1 MVWFEH
7 ILLQSCTIRLSASS
21 KKLNCPLHRY
31 NYCPLPI
38 MYDSSPRMFIN
49 QVGLKIGR
57 ESPTSKK
64 VFINQK
70 EHADKSLQKDLKVYR
85 KIWYLVVMKLN

>member
-1 MVWFEH
+1 
-7 ILLQSCTIRLSASS
+7 
-21 KKLNCPLHRY
+21 
-31 NYCPLPI
+31 
-38 MYDSSPRMFIN
+38 MYGSSPRMFMN

-70 EHADKSLQKDLKVYR
+70 EHADKSLQKDL
-85 KIWYLVVMKLN
+85 VVMILNYDIHNN

>member
-1 MVWFEH
+1 
-7 ILLQSCTIRLSASS
+7 
-21 KKLNCPLHRY
+21 
-31 NYCPLPI
+31 

-57 ESPTSKK
+57 ESPTSKI

-70 EHADKSLQKDLKVYR
+70 EHADKSLQKDL
-85 KIWYLVVMKLN
+85 VVMKLN

>member
-1 MVWFEH
+1 M
-7 ILLQSCTIRLSASS
+7 SASS
-21 KKLNCPLHRY
+21 KKLICPLQR
-31 NYCPLPI
+31 YCPLPN
-38 MYDSSPRMFIN
+38 MYGSSPRMFIN

-70 EHADKSLQKDLKVYR
+70 EHADKSLQKDL
-85 KIWYLVVMKLN
+85 VVMKLN

>member
-7 ILLQSCTIRLSASS
+7 ILLQSCAIRLRASS
-21 KKLNCPLHRY
+21 KNLICPLHRY
-31 NYCPLPI
+31 CPLPV
-38 MYDSSPRMFIN
+38 MYGSSPRMFIN

-70 EHADKSLQKDLKVYR
+70 EHADKSLQKDL
-85 KIWYLVVMKLN
+85 VVMKLN